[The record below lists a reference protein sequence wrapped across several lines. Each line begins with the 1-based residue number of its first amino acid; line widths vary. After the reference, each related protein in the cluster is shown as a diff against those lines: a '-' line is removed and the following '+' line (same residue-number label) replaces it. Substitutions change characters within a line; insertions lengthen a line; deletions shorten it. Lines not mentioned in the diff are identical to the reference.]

1 MARGST
7 QATTAGTTATNNSN
21 AFMDNSSGLY
31 STLAPTL
38 ESEAAH
44 PAGYSPTDLA
54 TMNTAAQQSAGGAE
68 SAATGQGALAAARTK
83 NAGAFAP
90 AISEGVRN
98 AGRNLSNAAVGIQ
111 SQNANLKQKQMQE
124 GIGGLE
130 GLYGTNVGATNAAS
144 GQVAGD
150 VNANTNAVNS
160 SWDWASDLFN
170 PMLNAGTNAY
180 GAYSKAHAGGG

>member
-1 MARGST
+1 MGRGSDT
-7 QATTAGTTATNNSN
+7 ANTAATTAQTNSNQFMGNSN
-21 AFMDNSSGLY
+21 ALY

-38 ESEAAH
+38 SAEAAH
-44 PAGYSPTDLA
+44 PAGYSPTDTA
-54 TMNTAAQQSAGGAE
+54 NMNTAAQQSAGGAE
-68 SAATGQGALAAARTK
+68 AGAVGQGSLAAARTR

-98 AGRNLSNAAVGIQ
+98 AGRNLSTAAIGIQ
-111 SQNANLKQKQMQE
+111 GKNADLKQKQMQE

-130 GLYGTNVGATNAAS
+130 GLYGTSVGGANAAL
-144 GQVAGD
+144 GQVAPN

-170 PMLNAGTNAY
+170 PMLQA
-180 GAYSKAHAGGG
+180 AGGGAGAYYGAKR